1 MQQRSNAVAWVVL
14 VMVLLLP
21 LVSMELVPFYDTSE
35 PRYAEMARVMAQ
47 TGDWITPWF
56 NVDVPFWGKPPLS
69 FWAQALSMK
78 VLGVTEFA
86 GRLPSWL
93 CLITTNILL
102 LTALKSMRGI
112 GVALWAA
119 IIYSTCTLVYISS
132 GAVLTDPFLALG
144 TTLSLVS
151 FARVIDSGERPVVGS
166 VGQQPSSSGN
176 RRNADVRW
184 WQYGFFL
191 GLTIG
196 LLAKGPL
203 AALIIFAPI
212 TVWWW
217 LTRKATSLTA
227 LLPWRNGLLL
237 TALLTLPWY
246 VAAEIKTP
254 GFLDY
259 FIVGEHFRRFLA
271 PGWAGDLYGSAHR
284 RTYGMIW
291 VYWIQASFP
300 WGLLALAALGGAV
313 FSPKLRSAAQAV
325 YGDPLFFY
333 WVTAALF
340 TPVFFTFS
348 ANILWTYVLPSL
360 AGFSILAAMLA
371 QEVRARYSIPRVKL
385 ITAAALVPLVVLGGS
400 LVVWINPD
408 LRNTERELVRYVI
421 RQPGPSS
428 PLFYLSELPFSA
440 RFYSSGHA
448 RAIKEAE
455 LQQIA
460 QQDKTFYL
468 AAPKTEP
475 EAVYVVSGKRL
486 TPVFSNRRYNLL
498 KVSKANSPLV
508 AVRSDPN

>member
-1 MQQRSNAVAWVVL
+1 MQQRSNAVAWLMLVIVL
-14 VMVLLLP
+14 SLP

-35 PRYAEMARVMAQ
+35 PRYAEIARVMAQ
-47 TGDWITPWF
+47 SGDWITPWF
-56 NVDVPFWGKPPLS
+56 DVDVPFWGKPPLS

-86 GRLPSWL
+86 GRFPSWL
-93 CLITTNILL
+93 CLILTNILFL
-102 LTALKSMRGI
+102 RGLKSVLGI

-119 IIYSTCTLVYISS
+119 VIYSSCTLVYISS

-151 FARVIDSGERPVVGS
+151 FARVIGSGERLAVGS
-166 VGQQPSSSGN
+166 LDQHPSGSGN

-217 LTRKATSLTA
+217 LTRKTTSLTA

-246 VAAEIKTP
+246 IAAEIKTP
-254 GFLDY
+254 GFLEY
-259 FIVGEHFRRFLA
+259 FIVGEHFRRFLD

-300 WGLLALAALGGAV
+300 WGLLALAALGRAV
-313 FSPKLRSAAQAV
+313 FTPRLRSAAQAV
-325 YGDPLFFY
+325 YRDPLFFY

-371 QEVRARYSIPRVKL
+371 QEVRVPRVKL
-385 ITAAALVPLVVLGGS
+385 VTAAALVPLVVLAGS
-400 LVVWINPD
+400 VVVWINPD
-408 LRNTERELVRYVI
+408 LRNTERELVRYVM

-428 PLFYLSELPFSA
+428 PLFYLSKLPFSA
-440 RFYSSGHA
+440 RFYSSGRA
-448 RAIKEAE
+448 RAIKEAD

-460 QQDKTFYL
+460 QQHKTFYL
-468 AAPKTEP
+468 AAPKTER
-475 EAVYVVSGKRL
+475 EAIYVVAGKKL
-486 TPVFSNRRYNLL
+486 TPVFSNRRYNLF
-498 KVSKANSPLV
+498 KVSKADLH
-508 AVRSDPN
+508 

>member
-1 MQQRSNAVAWVVL
+1 MSERLITRPSNVQFISSAMSCVVAGQRVRTPVGLTGKQSKRAIMQQRSNAVAWVVL

-212 TVWWW
+212 
-217 LTRKATSLTA
+217 
-227 LLPWRNGLLL
+227 
-237 TALLTLPWY
+237 
-246 VAAEIKTP
+246 
-254 GFLDY
+254 
-259 FIVGEHFRRFLA
+259 
-271 PGWAGDLYGSAHR
+271 
-284 RTYGMIW
+284 
-291 VYWIQASFP
+291 
-300 WGLLALAALGGAV
+300 
-313 FSPKLRSAAQAV
+313 
-325 YGDPLFFY
+325 
-333 WVTAALF
+333 
-340 TPVFFTFS
+340 
-348 ANILWTYVLPSL
+348 
-360 AGFSILAAMLA
+360 
-371 QEVRARYSIPRVKL
+371 
-385 ITAAALVPLVVLGGS
+385 
-400 LVVWINPD
+400 
-408 LRNTERELVRYVI
+408 
-421 RQPGPSS
+421 
-428 PLFYLSELPFSA
+428 
-440 RFYSSGHA
+440 
-448 RAIKEAE
+448 
-455 LQQIA
+455 
-460 QQDKTFYL
+460 
-468 AAPKTEP
+468 
-475 EAVYVVSGKRL
+475 
-486 TPVFSNRRYNLL
+486 
-498 KVSKANSPLV
+498 
-508 AVRSDPN
+508 

>member
-1 MQQRSNAVAWVVL
+1 MQQRSNAVAWLMLVIVL
-14 VMVLLLP
+14 SLP

-35 PRYAEMARVMAQ
+35 SRYAEIARVMAQ
-47 TGDWITPWF
+47 SGDWITPWF
-56 NVDVPFWGKPPLS
+56 DVDVPFWGKPPLS

-86 GRLPSWL
+86 GRFPSWL
-93 CLITTNILL
+93 CLILTNILFL
-102 LTALKSMRGI
+102 RGLKSVLGI

-119 IIYSTCTLVYISS
+119 VIYSSCTLVYISS

-151 FARVIDSGERPVVGS
+151 FARVIGSGERLAVGS
-166 VGQQPSSSGN
+166 LDQHPSGSGN

-217 LTRKATSLTA
+217 LTRKTTSLTA

-246 VAAEIKTP
+246 IAAEIKTP
-254 GFLDY
+254 GFLEY
-259 FIVGEHFRRFLA
+259 FIVGEHFRRFLD

-300 WGLLALAALGGAV
+300 WGLLALAALGRAV
-313 FSPKLRSAAQAV
+313 FTPRLRSAAQAV
-325 YGDPLFFY
+325 YRDPLFFY

-371 QEVRARYSIPRVKL
+371 QEVRVPRVKL
-385 ITAAALVPLVVLGGS
+385 VTAATLVPLVVLAGS
-400 LVVWINPD
+400 VVVWINPD
-408 LRNTERELVRYVI
+408 LLNTERELVRYVM

-428 PLFYLSELPFSA
+428 PLFYLSKLPFSA
-440 RFYSSGHA
+440 RFYSSGRA
-448 RAIKEAE
+448 RAIKEAD

-460 QQDKTFYL
+460 QQHKTFYL
-468 AAPKTEP
+468 AAPKTER
-475 EAVYVVSGKRL
+475 EAIYVVAGKKL
-486 TPVFSNRRYNLL
+486 TPVFSNRRYNLF
-498 KVSKANSPLV
+498 KVSKADLH
-508 AVRSDPN
+508 

>member
-1 MQQRSNAVAWVVL
+1 MQQRSNAVAWLTLVIVL
-14 VMVLLLP
+14 SLP

-35 PRYAEMARVMAQ
+35 PRYAEIARVMAQ
-47 TGDWITPWF
+47 SEDWITPWF
-56 NVDVPFWGKPPLS
+56 DVDVPFWGKPPLS

-86 GRLPSWL
+86 GRFPSWL
-93 CLITTNILL
+93 CLILTNILF
-102 LTALKSMRGI
+102 LTGFKSVRGI

-151 FARVIDSGERPVVGS
+151 FARVIGSGDRLLVGS
-166 VGQQPSSSGN
+166 LDQQPDRSVN
-176 RRNADVRW
+176 LRNADIRW

-212 TVWWW
+212 TVWWS
-217 LTRKATSLTA
+217 LTRKTKSHTA
-227 LLPWRNGLLL
+227 LLPWRSGLLL

-246 VAAEIKTP
+246 IAAEIKTP

-259 FIVGEHFRRFLA
+259 FIVGEHFRRFLD

-284 RTYGMIW
+284 TTYGMIW
-291 VYWIQASFP
+291 VYWLEASFP

-313 FSPKLRSAAQAV
+313 FSPRLRSAAQAV
-325 YGDPLFFY
+325 YRDPLFFY

-385 ITAAALVPLVVLGGS
+385 FTAVALVPLVVLAGS
-400 LVVWINPD
+400 VVVWINPD
-408 LRNTERELVRYVI
+408 LRNTERELVRYVM

-440 RFYSSGHA
+440 RFYSSGRA

-468 AAPKTEP
+468 AAPKTGP
-475 EAVYVVSGKRL
+475 EAVYVVAGKKM
-486 TPVFSNRRYNLL
+486 TPVFSNRRYSLL
-498 KVSKANSPLV
+498 KVSKRDSSLV
-508 AVRSDPN
+508 AVRSGPS